1 MRVLLAL
8 DSSPGS
14 DAALNEF
21 LSRPWP
27 AETSAS
33 VLSVVD
39 LFEFI
44 PRTDDAEQFIK
55 NEDDLAEKLVLNA
68 RERIERRGIKATS
81 QVLKGY
87 PATAIV
93 DFARDSNAEL
103 IMVGSHGRSGIA
115 RIILGSTARTAVRT
129 APCSVEI
136 VRPTGRQPDAKMR
149 IILATDGSAYSFAAA
164 RSLASRPWPAGSEV
178 KVISVMDP
186 DIPAIDPWYSAGQ
199 VLERIR
205 EENTRY
211 AENTTDETAQ
221 MVSASALAVSK
232 LAVSGIPKWRIVD
245 EARHWEANL
254 IVMGSHGRRGVT
266 RLLMGS
272 VSEAVAMHAHCSV
285 EVVRSTPTWAV
296 SVSR

>member
-8 DSSPGS
+8 DASPGS
-14 DAALNEF
+14 DVALGEF

-27 AETSAS
+27 TGTSAS

-44 PRTDDAEQFIK
+44 PRTDDTEQFMQ
-55 NEDDLAEKLVLNA
+55 NEDKLAEKLVA
-68 RERIERRGIKATS
+68 SASERIERRGIKASS
-81 QVLKGY
+81 QVLRGY
-87 PATAIV
+87 PSTSIV
-93 DFARDSNAEL
+93 DAAGDWKADL
-103 IMVGSHGRSGIA
+103 VMVGSHGRSGLA
-115 RIILGSTARTAVRT
+115 RIILGSTARTVVRT

-136 VRPTGRQPDAKMR
+136 VRVTGRQPDGKMR
-149 IILATDGSAYSFAAA
+149 IILATDGSDYSLAAA
-164 RSLASRPWPAGSEV
+164 RSLISRPWPAGSEV

-205 EENTRY
+205 EDNTRH
-211 AENTTDETAQ
+211 AETSTAQTAQ
-221 MVSASALAVSK
+221 MISAAGAAVSK
-232 LAVSGIPKWRIVD
+232 LVVSGIPKWRIVD
-245 EARHWEANL
+245 EARDWEANL

-285 EVVRSTPTWAV
+285 EVVRSPAK
-296 SVSR
+296 